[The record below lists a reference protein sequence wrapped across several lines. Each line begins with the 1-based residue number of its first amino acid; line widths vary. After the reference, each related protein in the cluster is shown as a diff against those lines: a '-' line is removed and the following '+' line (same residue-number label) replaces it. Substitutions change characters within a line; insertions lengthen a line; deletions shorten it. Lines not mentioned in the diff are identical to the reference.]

1 MKFGYARVSSK
12 DQNEA
17 RQLVALESAGCDEVM
32 VDKLSGKD
40 TNRPELARM
49 LDKVRSGD
57 EVLVKSVDRLG
68 RNTKDVLALVD
79 TMIEKGVAVTF
90 LDNGM
95 KFDNTP
101 SSRLVL
107 TMMASVAE
115 FERGIIRQRQ
125 AEGIAVAKSEGKMLG
140 KKADGKKHARIKKML
155 ETGGLTNQAIA
166 DAVGCGVAT
175 VYRVKKEI
183 SGA

>member
-1 MKFGYARVSSK
+1 
-12 DQNEA
+12 
-17 RQLVALESAGCDEVM
+17 
-32 VDKLSGKD
+32 
-40 TNRPELARM
+40 
-49 LDKVRSGD
+49 
-57 EVLVKSVDRLG
+57 
-68 RNTKDVLALVD
+68 VLALVD

-101 SSRLVL
+101 ASRLVL

-140 KKADGKKHARIKKML
+140 KQADGKKHARIKKML
-155 ETGGLTNQAIA
+155 EAGGLTNQAIA